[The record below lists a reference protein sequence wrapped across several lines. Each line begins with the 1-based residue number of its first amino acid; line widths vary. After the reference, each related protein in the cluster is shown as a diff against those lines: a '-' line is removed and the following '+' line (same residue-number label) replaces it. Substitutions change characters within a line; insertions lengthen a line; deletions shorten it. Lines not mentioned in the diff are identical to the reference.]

1 MPTRSIAT
9 VLLSLIIAVPVLAA
23 SQGPAKADPKLP
35 AAIEAAFKKA
45 YPKATINRVL
55 QEKYGGKDA
64 FEVESLDNG
73 KTRDIV
79 YHLDG
84 SVAVVEE
91 QIAAA
96 DVPAP
101 VLAAIKKDY
110 PKATI
115 ARYERKMESGA
126 TSYEVLIKGA
136 KAETAEY
143 SPDGSRK

>member
-1 MPTRSIAT
+1 MPRRSIAT
-9 VLLSLIIAVPVLAA
+9 LLVSLVIAAPGLAA
-23 SQGPAKADPKLP
+23 AQGSGKPDPKLP
-35 AAIEAAFKKA
+35 PAIEAAFNKA
-45 YPKATINRVL
+45 YPKATIKHVM

-64 FEVESLDNG
+64 FEVESVDNG

-91 QIAAA
+91 QIARA

-110 PKATI
+110 PTATI
-115 ARYERKMESGA
+115 ASYERKMESGA
-126 TSYEVLIKGA
+126 TSYEIQFKGA

-143 SPDGSRK
+143 SPDGKRK